1 MGLSR
6 ACASKW
12 VNRWRRHGEL
22 GLHDRPSTPHE
33 QPTATPAEVVAR
45 IAQLRRA
52 HKWSAR
58 RIRLEFA
65 ADRIVVWVRTISRHL
80 VMLRVEPRRFL
91 DPDGDTNREPGRIVA
106 RYPGHMIHLDVKKV
120 GTIPRRRPMACPRP
134 RVSPSPSSPT
144 ARKPPPVVRL
154 RTPWWS

>member
-33 QPTATPAEVVAR
+33 QPTAIPAEVVAR
-45 IAQLRRA
+45 IEQLRRA

-58 RIRLEFA
+58 RIRLELA
-65 ADRIVVWVRTISRHL
+65 ADGMVVSVRTISRHL
-80 VMLRVEPRRFL
+80 VMLGLNR
-91 DPDGDTNREPGRIVA
+91 DGSSTPTA
-106 RYPGHMIHLDVKKV
+106 TP
-120 GTIPRRRPMACPRP
+120 T
-134 RVSPSPSSPT
+134 VSPAGSSPAT
-144 ARKPPPVVRL
+144 RA
-154 RTPWWS
+154 T